1 MKQIKWWEILLAV
14 AVVIFITISINSEEE
29 VTKNPNIPKIIE
41 PEDMYEGYPL
51 LNKDGNYAKLDEKST
66 LTMKT
71 EITDELMINGYY
83 SLFPLYASFAYAVY
97 PEDTYGEYGS
107 CNGKVICLSDFDA
120 THGLDNYNPD
130 IAFALGVDG
139 KGISSAHERENM
151 TLVAKEALV
160 FHTSVENEMG
170 NITTEQIKQIYS
182 GDVVKWEEL
191 GIDGEYIIAYQ
202 RDGNTQTMLN
212 QFIDGISFTSPP
224 REEYDFHGRERVKIA
239 DYRNHKGAIGYSY
252 RYMTHDLVNKG
263 KMKLLSVD
271 GIAPTDENI
280 RSGKYPFTVEV
291 YAATRDAKK
300 YKAEVYE
307 AIAEFIEWMQ
317 GEQAQQLVTKTGYVS
332 LY

>member
-71 EITDELMINGYY
+71 EITDELVIRGYY

-97 PEDTYGEYGS
+97 PEDTYGDYGT
-107 CNGKVICLSDFDA
+107 CNGKVYALASGDSG
-120 THGLDNYNPD
+120 THESPD

-280 RSGKYPFTVEV
+280 LLQLKSMQPPVTQKSTKRKFT
-291 YAATRDAKK
+291 K
-300 YKAEVYE
+300 
-307 AIAEFIEWMQ
+307 Q
-317 GEQAQQLVTKTGYVS
+317 
-332 LY
+332 